1 MSHTVQKITKIL
13 MSLGNR
19 EIAEHSQRFFK
30 TGKGE
35 YGEGDKFLGIRVP
48 VVRKEVKKH
57 LHISLKEA
65 EKLLQSEFHEI
76 RLFAVILLTEK
87 FHRADEKEQ
96 YRIYSLYLANTLKVN
111 NWDLVDA
118 SADKIIGPYLFE
130 KDRSKLYELA
140 RSQNMWERRIAIM
153 ATFYYIRREQFEDTV
168 KIADILL
175 GDKEDLIHKAVGW
188 MLREMGKKSI
198 TRLENFLA
206 KNYRAMPRIMLRYAI
221 EKLPK
226 KQRDMYL
233 RGEIE
238 VQQ

>member
-1 MSHTVQKITKIL
+1 MSEVVQEITKNL
-13 MSLGNR
+13 KSLGNSK
-19 EIAEHSQRFFK
+19 IAEHSLRFFK

-57 LHISLKEA
+57 LQISLKEA

-87 FHRADEKEQ
+87 FHKADEKEQ
-96 YRIYSLYLANTLKVN
+96 HRIYSLYLVNTHKVN

-118 SADKIIGPYLFE
+118 SAHKIIGPYLFE
-130 KDRSKLYELA
+130 KDKSKLYELA
-140 RSQNMWERRIAIM
+140 RSQNIWERRIAIM
-153 ATFYYIRREQFEDTV
+153 ATYYFIRHDQFEDTMN
-168 KIADILL
+168 IAELL
-175 GDKEDLIHKAVGW
+175 LSDQEDLIHKAVGW
-188 MLREMGKKSI
+188 MLREMGKKSFAL
-198 TRLENFLA
+198 LENFLA
-206 KNYRAMPRIMLRYAI
+206 KNYRAMPRTMLRYAI

-233 RGEIE
+233 RGEI
-238 VQQ
+238 